1 MKNLERFFSSLLD
14 SLSNSLANRKGLL
27 PLIGIVLIL
36 INFLLRIFVPGAYLA
51 QIDLFLHAGLVI
63 ALLGLVLSRAL

>member
-27 PLIGIVLIL
+27 PLIGIRITSYNVCYTK
-36 INFLLRIFVPGAYLA
+36 LLRDEGSAKCHIESSS
-51 QIDLFLHAGLVI
+51 QSLVCDI
-63 ALLGLVLSRAL
+63 RND